1 MDQLNNSN
9 PKEKTMEIH
18 KQEAKIIYDYSHNPK
33 RKTPRIIQ
41 DFSETVSLTD
51 QHTASMNDLNYLVQ
65 RYTPDELTNY
75 LIAKGRSHPPIQG
88 HDFSK
93 EPSLQDAMNEVIR
106 IKKIYN
112 DLPQE
117 IQAQFKNPLD
127 FVKFVDNPQNA
138 QRLVK
143 MGLLQTEELP
153 QQTTTNQTT
162 TNQNQPSE
170 KPDGANSQG
179 DIKK

>member
-1 MDQLNNSN
+1 M
-9 PKEKTMEIH
+9 EKIEIH

-41 DFSETVSLTD
+41 DFSETVSMTE

-75 LIAKGRSHPPIQG
+75 LIAKGRSFPPIQG
-88 HDFSK
+88 HDFSQ
-93 EPSLQDAMNEVIR
+93 EPSLQDAMNEVLR
-106 IKKIYN
+106 IKKIFN
-112 DLPQE
+112 ELPHDV
-117 IQAQFKNPLD
+117 QAQFKNPLD

-143 MGLLQTEELP
+143 MGLLEPVDIQP
-153 QQTTTNQTT
+153 QTTTNQTT
-162 TNQNQPSE
+162 TNSQQSTDQ
-170 KPDGANSQG
+170 KPDGANAQG
-179 DIKK
+179 DVKK